1 MQLTTKARYAVMAI
15 LEMASKVANHPITLA
30 DISQHQHIPINYLEQ
45 IFAKLRRANLV
56 KSVKGPK
63 GGYIINSAL
72 KDLTIANIIDAVEE
86 NIEMTRCMR
95 KPNANCMPN
104 KIQCNSH
111 YLWIG
116 LGNHIRDYFNNI
128 SIEDVLVSNQYNK
141 TDLV

>member
-45 IFAKLRRANLV
+45 IFSKLRRANLV

-63 GGYIINSAL
+63 GGYIINSPL
-72 KDLTIANIIDAVEE
+72 KALTIANIIDAVEE
-86 NIEMTRCMR
+86 NIEMTRCMS
-95 KPNANCMPN
+95 KLNANCMPN

-111 YLWIG
+111 YL
-116 LGNHIRDYFNNI
+116 
-128 SIEDVLVSNQYNK
+128 
-141 TDLV
+141 